1 MQTYIY
7 TGFVAAGRKLSK
19 PRIRSGFSGPK
30 SCEILADTVCV
41 SMSWTYIYYYLYY
54 HIYFS
59 GAKSCEILADT
70 ACVSMSW
77 T

>member
-30 SCEILADTVCV
+30 SCEILADT
-41 SMSWTYIYYYLYY
+41 
-54 HIYFS
+54 
-59 GAKSCEILADT
+59 